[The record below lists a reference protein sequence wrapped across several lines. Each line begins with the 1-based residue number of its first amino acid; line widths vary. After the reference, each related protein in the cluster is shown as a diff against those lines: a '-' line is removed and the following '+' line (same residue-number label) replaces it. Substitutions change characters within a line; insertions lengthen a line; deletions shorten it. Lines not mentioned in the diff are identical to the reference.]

1 MAVLKILK
9 MGHPILRE
17 KSTPVRNFNAIKK
30 LVKDMQDTIEFVGA
44 SGLAAPQVQV
54 KKRIVVYRVN
64 ENRIPKNAKF
74 TMIPWTIM
82 INPEIQPLSDEKELF
97 WERCLSI
104 PGLHGKVPRFKK
116 ISVKYFNL
124 EKKLIEH
131 EAFSTWS
138 ALIQHEC
145 DHLDGKL
152 YPMRMNDFT
161 KFGYNDSPGDIEKEA
176 KKNKEAIDP
185 IFLDLI
191 KKCPINK

>member
-9 MGHPILRE
+9 MGHPILRQ
-17 KSTPVRNFNAIKK
+17 KSAPVSNFNAIKK

-44 SGLAAPQVQV
+44 SGLAAPQVRV

-64 ENRIPKNAKF
+64 KNRIPKNAKF
-74 TMIPWTIM
+74 KMIPWTIM
-82 INPEIQPLSDEKELF
+82 INPEIRPLSDEKELF

-116 ISVKYFNL
+116 ISIKYFNL

-176 KKNKEAIDP
+176 KENKEAIDP

-191 KKCPINK
+191 KKYPINK